1 MNSLPPLECLR
12 FFEAAARH
20 ESFTQA
26 AKELNVTSAAVAY
39 RIKVLEE
46 FLDSPLF
53 DRRHR
58 GVRLNTHGKIYLKDV
73 QSIVAEI
80 HKVTEHHRN
89 RSRTRRLRIVS
100 VEAVAEKWLM
110 PRLADLKAAYP
121 RITVELETDHRNVDP
136 ERRDFD
142 VWIAYSGEARAPRGA
157 SLRSEP
163 LLEETLFEETLFPVI
178 SPALVEARGKPRK
191 PLDLHAWPLLYDL
204 GWDTDWSYWFSRQGV
219 PSPDLSQASGF
230 RLYSMLIHAAVEG
243 IGVAIGRP
251 TLIAREL
258 EQGLLIPVF
267 DRQVKAPA
275 RCCLITTAA
284 SAHNSEVTQ
293 FREWILTQAKPLR
306 RRQGR
311 RAAAFPPARAP

>member
-20 ESFTQA
+20 ENFTQA
-26 AKELNVTSAAVAY
+26 AKELNVTSAAVAH
-39 RIKVLEE
+39 RVKVLED

-58 GVRLNTHGKIYLKDV
+58 GVRLNTRGKVYLKDIQGILAQV
-73 QSIVAEI
+73 RKA
-80 HKVTEHHRN
+80 TERH
-89 RSRTRRLRIVS
+89 RSRSGTRRLRIVS

-110 PRLADLKAAYP
+110 PRLADLRAAHP

-142 VWIAYSGEARAPRGA
+142 VWIAYAGEARAPRAA
-157 SLRSEP
+157 SHRSEP
-163 LLEETLFEETLFPVI
+163 LFEETLFEETLFPVG

-191 PLDLHAWPLLYDL
+191 PADLHAWPLLYDL
-204 GWDTDWSYWFSRQGV
+204 GWDTDWSYWFARQGA
-219 PSPDLSQASGF
+219 PSPDLSRASGF
-230 RLYSMLIHAAVEG
+230 RLYSMLIHAAVAG
-243 IGVAIGRP
+243 MGVAIGRP

-284 SAHNSEVTQ
+284 SAHKSEVAQ
-293 FREWILTQAKPLR
+293 FREWILAQAKPNR
-306 RRQGR
+306 RRRGTG
-311 RAAAFPPARAP
+311 AAAARRKP